1 MDASTTIRLTTLVVQ
16 LLSTAFMIVIF
27 CVIKF
32 NDLHHIDKRMSS
44 LEDKH
49 DELTASIGNI
59 AVQVS
64 SIDGFIKGQQSKKKQ
79 V

>member
-1 MDASTTIRLTTLVVQ
+1 MDWRFVLFCFSIFQFIFGVV
-16 LLSTAFMIVIF
+16 VF

-32 NDLHHIDKRMSS
+32 NDLKHIDTRITA
-44 LEDKH
+44 LEEKH
-49 DELTASIGNI
+49 DSLTITLNNV

>member
-1 MDASTTIRLTTLVVQ
+1 MDWRLALFCFNIFQFVFGVV
-16 LLSTAFMIVIF
+16 VF
-27 CVIKF
+27 CVIKM
-32 NDLHHIDKRMSS
+32 NDLKHIDMRITS

-49 DELTASIGNI
+49 DELTKAVNGVS
-59 AVQVS
+59 VQVS